1 MPILYSYP
9 LAATIASGD
18 LLTGTQVAV
27 PASSNNPTVTWAV
40 STLSTFVQTDIGA
53 IAAFNDDVAAG
64 IGGLAA
70 GQLYQTTGLGA
81 APLNAAGIVMIKQ

>member
-9 LAATIASGD
+9 LAVAIASGD

-27 PASSNNPTVTWAV
+27 PASSNNPTVTWAM
-40 STLSTFVQTDIGA
+40 STLSAFVQTDIGA
-53 IAAFNDDVAAG
+53 ITAYNDDVAAG
-64 IGGLAA
+64 VGGLAA